1 MSKRSNLANKFT
13 AEAKPSTTC
22 PVSSTNS
29 EALNK
34 TSYQG
39 DSETSLKKRKLSS
52 KLAKMS
58 LQSLIPP
65 QGKLQASQASQESES
80 KSCGSQSA
88 NEDKF
93 DQSESKVDWDAV
105 IERATS
111 HPHEAKVC
119 YSNQA
124 RLMIGLSTD
133 STEPRPTINY
143 KPLHAACECDPPL
156 KAIEALISAHPSAA
170 LDCTFEGTALKIAAE
185 SRISSIEVLRFLL
198 VAELAMWKR
207 LLQDTDG
214 KEEDADIERKQTS
227 SLYHGKN
234 PIHWI
239 CEPHIP
245 VKVAGTLLIL
255 FPEGAFKRQIPT
267 ELKAKSPLIEII
279 DDFARGQDDI
289 DIEDEGNAVDDEY
302 DEESFKSQ
310 SWQKFL
316 YILYAT
322 DRAHNHIRPLPF
334 TVASGGATTTPNH
347 SLSYPASLTCATMNN
362 ETGQPQQSSTPPQ
375 EQRKSESYEQIFH
388 PVHAITR
395 CITNQKLGLELCQ
408 VYGVWSILDE
418 MSKRMPQEEFDGS
431 FQILAESQAADC
443 RLCRTETKDIV
454 EFLIDTD
461 HKTAVA
467 SLEVAVKNGW
477 PCKEVLPRKTAA
489 KCA

>member
-1 MSKRSNLANKFT
+1 MSKRPNLANKST

-29 EALNK
+29 EVLN
-34 TSYQG
+34 TTCCQS

-65 QGKLQASQASQESES
+65 QGKLQASQESES
-80 KSCGSQSA
+80 KGCSSQSE
-88 NEDKF
+88 NEDEF

-105 IERATS
+105 IERMTS
-111 HPHEAKVC
+111 HPHEAIES
-119 YSNQA
+119 YSKQA
-124 RLMIGLSTD
+124 RLMNGLSTD

-143 KPLHAACECDPPL
+143 KPLHAACKCDPPL

-185 SRISSIEVLRFLL
+185 SRVSSIEVLRFLL

-214 KEEDADIERKQTS
+214 KEEEDAGIEGKQTS

-255 FPEGAFKRQIPT
+255 FPEGAFKRQTPI

-289 DIEDEGNAVDDEY
+289 EDEGNAVDDQY
-302 DEESFKSQ
+302 DEESLKSQ

-322 DRAHNHIRPLPF
+322 DRAHNHIRPLSF
-334 TVASGGATTTPNH
+334 TVASGGATATPNP
-347 SLSYPASLTCATMNN
+347 SLCATMNN
-362 ETGQPQQSSTPPQ
+362 ETSQQSSTPPQ
-375 EQRKSESYEQIFH
+375 EQRKSESYEQIFR
-388 PVHAITR
+388 PVHAFTR

-418 MSKRMPQEEFDGS
+418 MSKRMPQEEFEGS
-431 FQILAESQAADC
+431 FQILAESQATDC
-443 RLCRTETKDIV
+443 RLCRTEIKDIV
-454 EFLIDTD
+454 ELLIDAD
-461 HKTAVA
+461 HKTAFA

>member
-1 MSKRSNLANKFT
+1 
-13 AEAKPSTTC
+13 
-22 PVSSTNS
+22 
-29 EALNK
+29 
-34 TSYQG
+34 
-39 DSETSLKKRKLSS
+39 
-52 KLAKMS
+52 
-58 LQSLIPP
+58 
-65 QGKLQASQASQESES
+65 
-80 KSCGSQSA
+80 
-88 NEDKF
+88 
-93 DQSESKVDWDAV
+93 
-105 IERATS
+105 
-111 HPHEAKVC
+111 
-119 YSNQA
+119 
-124 RLMIGLSTD
+124 
-133 STEPRPTINY
+133 
-143 KPLHAACECDPPL
+143 
-156 KAIEALISAHPSAA
+156 
-170 LDCTFEGTALKIAAE
+170 
-185 SRISSIEVLRFLL
+185 

-214 KEEDADIERKQTS
+214 KKEDAGIEVEGKQTS

-245 VKVAGTLLIL
+245 VKVAGTVLIL
-255 FPEGAFKRQIPT
+255 FPEGAFKRQTPT

-279 DDFARGQDDI
+279 DDFARGQD

-322 DRAHNHIRPLPF
+322 DRAHNHIQLLPS
-334 TVASGGATTTPNH
+334 TVASGGATATPNP
-347 SLSYPASLTCATMNN
+347 SLTCPAPASLTCAKMNN

-375 EQRKSESYEQIFH
+375 EQRESDSYEQIFH
-388 PVHAITR
+388 PVHAFTR

-431 FQILAESQAADC
+431 FQILTESQATDC
-443 RLCRTETKDIV
+443 RLCRTEIKDIV
-454 EFLIDTD
+454 ELLIDAD
-461 HKTAVA
+461 HTTAFA